1 MATSNATPDSTPDDT
16 PDDAGR
22 LTGHSATAAVAGE
35 LDDYADPVA
44 EAISAVIDP
53 LIENEKVIAAGYAER
68 TRLLAEL
75 DRLGH
80 DRWII
85 AGLCGD
91 PIESGRGDP
100 DTQKHG
106 PAWDDEELARR
117 AMAAEV
123 GCALRMHFQTAG
135 MMIFDA
141 ARLTEQLP
149 RFHRALAEGRIGW
162 GHVMKMLDVTAA
174 LPVDLP
180 DHVLPK
186 LEQMT
191 LTAAEK
197 LTPGKFGKVAR
208 ELLESLHPIPLQER
222 VNAGIRERRVVLR
235 PDINGMS
242 WLNAY
247 LKADE
252 AQAIY
257 ERLTQIAK
265 TLNDD
270 AEADVTTSET
280 TGAAPGAA
288 FTAPRPDA
296 TVRRSRDQRRADAYR
311 DLLLDGI
318 GPDGKLGRGIRGTVH
333 ITVPVLTLLG
343 HSDQPAILDGYGPID
358 LETARKLT
366 GTATSFTRI
375 LTHPTTGC
383 VLSVD
388 RESHNPPADLRRYV
402 QIRDNTCQTPGCNRQ
417 AVYSEIDHTQAWNA
431 GGPTSADNLV
441 SLCRPDHRLKHQSS
455 FTTRQAPDGTLT
467 WTSPGGKTYTNPRA
481 HDLVRAALQP
491 PATTQPPGQPA
502 QTKPPKIAGPAPTTT
517 SPPLSLP
524 ASGPPPETDEIPP
537 F

>member
-1 MATSNATPDSTPDDT
+1 MATSNATPDSTPE
-16 PDDAGR
+16 PSPHGY
-22 LTGHSATAAVAGE
+22 S
-35 LDDYADPVA
+35 DDYVDPVA

-53 LIENEKVIAAGYAER
+53 LIANAKVIAAAYAER

-85 AGLCGD
+85 AGLAGD
-91 PIESGRGDP
+91 PIESGRNDP

-123 GCALRMHFQTAG
+123 GCALRMNFQTAA
-135 MMIFDA
+135 MMICDA
-141 ARLTEQLP
+141 ARFTEQLP
-149 RFHRALAEGRIGW
+149 LFHRALAEGRIGW
-162 GHVMKMLDVTAA
+162 GHVMKMMEVTAS

-180 DHVLPK
+180 EHVLPR
-186 LEQMT
+186 LEEMT

-197 LTPGKFGKVAR
+197 LNPGKFAKVAR
-208 ELLESLHPIPLQER
+208 ELLESLHPIPLQDR
-222 VNAGIRERRVVLR
+222 VNAGMRERRVVLR

-296 TVRRSRDQRRADAYR
+296 IVCRSRDQRRADTYR

-318 GPDGKLGRGIRGTVH
+318 GPGGKLGRGIRGTVH

-375 LTHPTTGC
+375 LTHPHTGTI
-383 VLSVD
+383 LSVD

-417 AVYSEIDHTQAWNA
+417 AVYSEIDHTQAWNT
-431 GGPTSADNLV
+431 GGPTNADNLV
-441 SLCRPDHRLKHQSS
+441 SLCRPDHRLKHQSIFS
-455 FTTRQAPDGTLT
+455 TRQAPDGTLT
-467 WTSPGGKTYTNPRA
+467 WTTPGGKTYTNPRA
-481 HDLVRAALQP
+481 HDLVRAALNP
-491 PATTQPPGQPA
+491 SATKPSPPGQPA
-502 QTKPPKIAGPAPTTT
+502 AGDRGETAKPETGQ
-517 SPPLSLP
+517 
-524 ASGPPPETDEIPP
+524 PPP